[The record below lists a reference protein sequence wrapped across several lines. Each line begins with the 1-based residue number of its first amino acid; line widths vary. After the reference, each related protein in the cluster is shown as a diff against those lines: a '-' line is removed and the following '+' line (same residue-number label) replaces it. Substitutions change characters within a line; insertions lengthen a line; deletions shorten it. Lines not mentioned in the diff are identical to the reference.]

1 MKIATITVLQL
12 HRKHNSGNNSDFTS
26 AYTQPQFAA
35 TVSHCC
41 YFRRCR
47 GFPGASEQ
55 GARHAEP
62 YHRQGMSTL
71 QSPGAKPDACHH
83 RSPHSRLQTASI
95 KGHVPREGHT
105 EGPSGK

>member
-71 QSPGAKPDACHH
+71 QLPGAKPDACHH
-83 RSPHSRLQTASI
+83 RSSHSRLQTASI